1 MSALDDLWSQ
11 FNSQQNNTQSASD
24 YSGSSNYQS
33 NDTYPASSDTSL
45 GGSELDALF
54 NDFQNKQEEQQTQPT
69 YSVQQAAQQANGGQS
84 FLNTAMTD
92 VTGATPAQ
100 PTAPISKADVK
111 TTPERDALIEEYK
124 RISNSNA
131 IPATRRRD
139 EIRSRLNEIDTEL
152 GNGAMDYTLGD
163 RTSSVL
169 GGAVKG
175 YGADMLNAGATAA
188 AGLSQLGEKLGG
200 DTGEYAGWAT
210 DEVSRAAIPQQNDAG
225 YYEQQRQEIA
235 DMQDTSDRL
244 AQSSAEDINRAK
256 NGTSG
261 VTKFAVDIGT
271 NAIQMGMDG
280 LAATLTGG
288 ASLVP
293 MFARSMGGGAREA
306 RQDGATTGQQLLYGT
321 VKGGIEVATEKMFD
335 GLAGIYGK
343 GTADEAVEKLITKLG
358 NGSNTQMTALR
369 TLFSGLGEAV
379 EEGISGGLDPFTKMI
394 YQGIDSLP
402 KNLNSEALSDTLY
415 SMLVGFA
422 MGGAGGAVNIVNGEN
437 ARLNAEAQANL
448 QQQNA
453 AQQTAPA
460 ETNTQTAET
469 TTASQPTEK
478 TTVEPTPSTPQ
489 QAESNAPS
497 PQQTAIASE
506 ANNQTADN
514 SAPSVSRRSVEEID
528 AEIAPIQAEI
538 AEIDNLISENQE
550 AARQQA
556 SRQSTLAEAQAIQQ
570 QAQTVVDSLNEQ
582 KAPLQERVNALTAER
597 RSVTSEQNRAAEQ
610 RRWENRGAKG
620 AKKVPNPQPE
630 THIDNR
636 TTESVSKSNV
646 NAFQYDN
653 PEVKP
658 FYKRAAE
665 VLMRDLGYMQSS
677 KRSERGNGTV
687 FGASNQFLEKVS
699 SYFGSLND
707 AIEACEQI
715 IYDKG
720 RENFAD
726 PKRIEL
732 FLDEM
737 LSNGYEPVD
746 TSLPIIQSSS
756 EYLALKGNL
765 QGGTQYDPR
774 ARAIRAEMDSDFT
787 GSMTEAEA
795 GEIVDRNYAETGF
808 YDPYTRDGQTDTSV
822 NEGRQSF
829 EDIDAA
835 DTASVEAKYGRNN
848 TTENAAN
855 TAESANESSQ
865 GAETPTTGETASTGE
880 TGELN
885 SKPSEPWTPP
895 TNRPGS
901 SEPKVSQTSTNS
913 MRNTA
918 EQNGAEQEDLTYI
931 PKSERES
938 LNNAMNRVAADK
950 VGEMNSLIGKEMW
963 TGEDIDTAMTIYG
976 QLKYDSVQQHDSAAA
991 DAWAKIVQ
999 EHGTRSGQAL
1009 QAFAKW
1015 ARTGK
1020 AAQMDIDSMIDAT
1033 EGLTDGQKQTIK
1045 EDVHKFTEQFDN
1057 IKDGD
1062 VDSVRKL
1069 ILEQNEYR
1077 KTGTFSKKRFE
1088 KLLNEINDFDWL
1100 KEFAL
1105 RQARN
1110 IPADFTEKPSLGQK
1124 LKTWQVNSQ
1133 LSRVGTFFRNLGGN
1147 LSFGGIDIFSQD
1159 AFGYTIDNLVSKYTG
1174 KKEVGFDKGWLSKT
1188 ARNAA
1193 VDAMHRSILEV
1204 AADVDMSGQSN
1215 AYGTTS
1221 SRTFKM
1227 ASGNKA
1233 QQVMSRWEQLLGYSL
1248 TTSDRFFR
1256 GQLEQSYAESLMAQG
1271 IDETEARNL
1280 AKQVA
1285 DYRLFQNQGKAAT
1298 LSKGL
1303 HDLGNILS
1311 IGNKETG
1318 QFGLGDLL
1326 NPYPGVPANLA
1337 VKALEYSPANIVK
1350 GGYEI
1355 VKLLNDAK
1363 AGKAVSGQ
1371 QMQAVMDVARGMSG
1385 TAIIALFTALAKTG
1399 LFKNSDDEDDY
1410 DVAAMNSAQNLSGT
1424 QWNLSATMRAMQ
1436 GDKAEWK
1443 DGDTLMKISWLEP
1456 MSAFMG
1462 IASMIA
1468 ESDDENPDLASM
1480 SSLYL
1485 EGAYKAALD
1494 LPVFENI
1501 QNVFNTFK
1509 YSTGDSLWQKGLEA
1523 GAQFAGDA
1531 LGGMIPA
1538 PVSQTARVMDDYVRD
1553 TKGDTKAETAY
1564 NAFLNSIP
1572 GLRNTLPVK
1581 TDNFGNAREN
1591 EPSMYNR
1598 FMNSF
1603 VRPGAINTFRETAVQ
1618 DELSRIYDAT
1628 GDAALYPDRNGPK
1641 SITVNGEK
1649 VTLSADES
1657 RAFHEFAGQKSE
1669 EYVNA
1674 LIESK
1679 SYKLLDDK
1687 QKSAAIKE
1695 MYSIAEGL
1703 AKDAYISGNGL
1714 TSDSVSDGTAL
1725 LGGVDKAGT
1734 SRDKTPLDEA
1744 NLANYITYTELMK
1757 SSIKSGDYETL
1768 DKQIGFYKGMNEN
1781 LKTVLTER
1789 NTDLKRMLEYRD
1801 IGLGSETYTK
1811 VKAAIPDAQNE
1822 LDANSNTG
1830 SLVRLYGLAKANIP
1844 ERDRANIIQNL
1855 VQGSSGFV
1863 GANAK
1868 AAYKTLSQYGM
1879 SVEQTAQFF
1888 DIALNCATYKD
1899 SGDPKDF
1906 KGKLTPENTAF
1917 ALSQIPGMSDSQRTA
1932 AYNAIR
1938 SQVSNY
1944 YNDWGTYTYASEIKW
1959 FTNPKNKA
1967 TYSTK
1972 VRISQ
1977 KADALIETSK
1987 AS

>member
-1 MSALDDLWSQ
+1 MTLEEFKAQ
-11 FNSQQNNTQSASD
+11 YGQQNTQESAPVQQQPVD
-24 YSGSSNYQS
+24 NYSNYSQPEPTPS
-33 NDTYPASSDTSL
+33 ESSGGAGMSL
-45 GGSELDALF
+45 AEFKEAY
-54 NDFQNKQEEQQTQPT
+54 QPKEQQ
-69 YSVQQAAQQANGGQS
+69 YSVQQTAQQANGGQS

-92 VTGATPAQ
+92 VTGAAPVQ
-100 PTAPISKADVK
+100 PTAPKAKADIK
-111 TTPERDALIEEYK
+111 TTDERDALIEEYK

-152 GNGAMDYTLGD
+152 GNGAMDYTFGD
-163 RTSSVL
+163 RTASVL

-175 YGADMLNAGATAA
+175 YGADMLNAGATAE

-210 DEVSRAAIPQQNDAG
+210 DEVSRAAIPQQNDSG

-235 DMQDTSDRL
+235 DMQGTSDRL

-343 GTADEAVEKLITKLG
+343 GTADEAVEKLIRKLG
-358 NGSNTQMTALR
+358 NGSDAQMTALR
-369 TLFSGLGEAV
+369 TFFSGLGEAV
-379 EEGISGGLDPFTKMI
+379 EEGVSGAADPFTKMI
-394 YQGIDSLP
+394 YQGLDSLP
-402 KNLNSEALSDTLY
+402 KNLNSGALSDTLY

-437 ARLNAEAQANL
+437 ARQNSEAQANI
-448 QQQNA
+448 QQANEIQNNLVQNNGISEA
-453 AQQTAPA
+453 DSRRASEILAKMARGETITTKESAFLDSVREANGINTSATTTAEQQTPAATPRNDATTSTTSETANTTTENVAPTQPVTDVPTAAPTTNSSTATVIQEGTTYNKEGAGRRIKTYNGFEVSGYKNEQGWMQTTSLKAPDGSTITVRHGNTPAHGNNAIKTAVDNWYKSHPNYQLSKQSTQTSPTADNGTPATTSDQITSPSLNADAPQGGNSVNTEFATESAPA
-460 ETNTQTAET
+460 ENVSAEQTPSSAAQYEMT
-469 TTASQPTEK
+469 TTEYGFP
-478 TTVEPTPSTPQ
+478 VEYRGYTFKNEDLDGDFWIEVTGPNG
-489 QAESNAPS
+489 ESHNISMGAYS
-497 PQQTAIASE
+497 
-506 ANNQTADN
+506 
-514 SAPSVSRRSVEEID
+514 D
-528 AEIAPIQAEI
+528 AEDYVREARNYV
-538 AEIDNLISENQE
+538 DSVLGSEN
-550 AARQQA
+550 
-556 SRQSTLAEAQAIQQ
+556 ST
-570 QAQTVVDSLNEQ
+570 
-582 KAPLQERVNALTAER
+582 
-597 RSVTSEQNRAAEQ
+597 
-610 RRWENRGAKG
+610 
-620 AKKVPNPQPE
+620 E
-630 THIDNR
+630 T
-636 TTESVSKSNV
+636 
-646 NAFQYDN
+646 
-653 PEVKP
+653 
-658 FYKRAAE
+658 
-665 VLMRDLGYMQSS
+665 
-677 KRSERGNGTV
+677 
-687 FGASNQFLEKVS
+687 
-699 SYFGSLND
+699 
-707 AIEACEQI
+707 
-715 IYDKG
+715 
-720 RENFAD
+720 
-726 PKRIEL
+726 
-732 FLDEM
+732 
-737 LSNGYEPVD
+737 
-746 TSLPIIQSSS
+746 
-756 EYLALKGNL
+756 
-765 QGGTQYDPR
+765 QG
-774 ARAIRAEMDSDFT
+774 
-787 GSMTEAEA
+787 
-795 GEIVDRNYAETGF
+795 
-808 YDPYTRDGQTDTSV
+808 
-822 NEGRQSF
+822 
-829 EDIDAA
+829 
-835 DTASVEAKYGRNN
+835 TASKPAQ
-848 TTENAAN
+848 
-855 TAESANESSQ
+855 Q
-865 GAETPTTGETASTGE
+865 GETPTTGETASTGE

-1045 EDVHKFTEQFDN
+1045 EDVHKFTEQFDS
-1057 IKDGD
+1057 IEDGD

-1088 KLLNEINDFDWL
+1088 KILNEINDFDWL

-1147 LSFGGIDIFSQD
+1147 VSFGGIDIFSQD
-1159 AFGYTIDNLVSKYTG
+1159 AFGYAIDNLVSKATG
-1174 KKEVGFDKGWLSKT
+1174 KKEIGFDKGWLSKT

-1271 IDETEARNL
+1271 VEESEARNL

-1285 DYRLFQNQGKAAT
+1285 DYRLFQNQGRAAQF
-1298 LSKGL
+1298 SKSL
-1303 HDLGNILS
+1303 HDVGNKLAS
-1311 IGNKETG
+1311 IGNEETG

-1371 QMQAVMDVARGMSG
+1371 QMKAVMDVARGMSG

-1436 GDKAEWK
+1436 GEKAEWK

-1468 ESDDENPDLASM
+1468 ESDDENPDLSSM
-1480 SSLYL
+1480 ASLYF
-1485 EGAYKAALD
+1485 EGAVNAALD

-1501 QNVFNTFK
+1501 QNAVNTFN
-1509 YSTGDSLWQKGLEA
+1509 YSTGDTFLQKGIEA

-1628 GDAALYPDRNGPK
+1628 GDVALYPDRNGPK

-1669 EYVNA
+1669 EFVNS

-1768 DKQIGFYKGMNEN
+1768 DKQVGYFKGMNEN
-1781 LKTVLTER
+1781 LRTVLTER
-1789 NTDLKRMLEYRD
+1789 NSDLKRLLEYKD
-1801 IGLGSETYTK
+1801 IGLGSETYAK

-1822 LDANSNTG
+1822 LDANSTTS
-1830 SLVRLYGLAKANIP
+1830 SLVRLYGLAKADIP
-1844 ERDRANIIQNL
+1844 EKDRAKIVEQL
-1855 VQGSSGFV
+1855 VQGSGGFV
-1863 GANAK
+1863 GSHAK
-1868 AAYKTLSQYGM
+1868 AAFKTLNQYGLTV
-1879 SVEQTAQFF
+1879 SQTAQFF
-1888 DIALNCATYKD
+1888 DIALNSKTWKD
-1899 SGDPKDF
+1899 SGEKADVNGQLRND
-1906 KGKLTPENTAF
+1906 TTAF
-1917 ALSQIPGMSDSQRTA
+1917 AIMQIPGLSEQQRTA
-1932 AYNAIR
+1932 IYNSIR
-1938 SQVSNY
+1938 SQVSNKF
-1944 YNDWGTYTYASEIKW
+1944 NDWGTYSYQSEVKYV
-1959 FTNPKNKA
+1959 TKATNKA
-1967 TYSTK
+1967 WYQANTK
-1972 VRISQ
+1972 ITDSMDTLIS
-1977 KADALIETSK
+1977 AGK